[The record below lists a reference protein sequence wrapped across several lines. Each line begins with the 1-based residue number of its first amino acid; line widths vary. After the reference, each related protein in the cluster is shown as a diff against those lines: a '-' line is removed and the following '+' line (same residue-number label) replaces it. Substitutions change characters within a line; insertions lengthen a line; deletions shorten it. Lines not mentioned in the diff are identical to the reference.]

1 MTVTAIA
8 GIVMIAL
15 IFVTLAF
22 GFPIGLRIGL
32 GSAAAAAGLQGDVPL
47 LLGITLF
54 SALFVSVG
62 NLLADL
68 LYGAVDPRV
77 REVGA

>member
-22 GFPIGLRIGL
+22 GFPIALSIGL
-32 GSAAAAAGLQGDVPL
+32 GSAAAL
-47 LLGITLF
+47 
-54 SALFVSVG
+54 
-62 NLLADL
+62 
-68 LYGAVDPRV
+68 
-77 REVGA
+77 